1 MMMVGEF
8 AGTSSQAKI
17 WDKSSVVLLVTLLVP
32 YAAGMGWT
40 RKSSSIVGSSVQ
52 DREGCELLMSVTVTL
67 AVALATVGC

>member
-17 WDKSSVVLLVTLLVP
+17 RDKSSVVLLVTLLVP

-40 RKSSSIVGSSVQ
+40 RESRSIVGSSVQ
-52 DREGCELLMSVTVTL
+52 DREGASC
-67 AVALATVGC
+67 